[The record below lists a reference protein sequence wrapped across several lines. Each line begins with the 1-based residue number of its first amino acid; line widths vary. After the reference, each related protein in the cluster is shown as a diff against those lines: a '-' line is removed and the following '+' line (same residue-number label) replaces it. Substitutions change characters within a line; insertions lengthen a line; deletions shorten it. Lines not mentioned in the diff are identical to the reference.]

1 MVDSGTYVGAGGTVV
16 EAVLAA
22 SQSNEILQAI
32 QIILAIISFVITI
45 LYTIWKWYEN
55 ATNDKSDGG
64 KKITKDEVDDLFKK
78 IEDVTKENEDND
90 KH

>member
-32 QIILAIISFVITI
+32 QIILSIITFTLTI
-45 LYTIWKWYEN
+45 CYTIWRWYHN
-55 ATNDKSDGG
+55 ATKDDSDGG
-64 KKITKDEVDDLFKK
+64 KKITKKEINELVNDVKEKVDE
-78 IEDVTKENEDND
+78 ND
-90 KH
+90 KEV

>member
-64 KKITKDEVDDLFKK
+64 KKITKKEIDELVNDVKEKVD
-78 IEDVTKENEDND
+78 ENNKEV
-90 KH
+90 

>member
-32 QIILAIISFVITI
+32 QIILAIISFIITI

-64 KKITKDEVDDLFKK
+64 KKITKKEIDELVNDVKEKVD
-78 IEDVTKENEDND
+78 ENNKEV
-90 KH
+90 

>member
-32 QIILAIISFVITI
+32 QIILAIISFIITI

-55 ATNDKSDGG
+55 ATKDDSDGG
-64 KKITKDEVDDLFKK
+64 KKITKKEINELVNDVKKEVDKD
-78 IEDVTKENEDND
+78 DKEV
-90 KH
+90 

>member
-32 QIILAIISFVITI
+32 QIILAIISFIITI

-55 ATNDKSDGG
+55 ATKDDSDGG
-64 KKITKDEVDDLFKK
+64 KKITKKEIDELVDDVKK
-78 IEDVTKENEDND
+78 EVKDND

>member
-32 QIILAIISFVITI
+32 QIILAIISFIITI

-55 ATNDKSDGG
+55 ATKDDSDGG
-64 KKITKDEVDDLFKK
+64 KKITKKEIDELVNDVKEKVD
-78 IEDVTKENEDND
+78 END
-90 KH
+90 KEV

>member
-1 MVDSGTYVGAGGTVV
+1 MVDSGTYVGAGGTIF

-32 QIILAIISFVITI
+32 QIILAIISFIITI

-55 ATNDKSDGG
+55 ATKDDSDGG
-64 KKITKDEVDDLFKK
+64 KKITKKEINELVDDVKK
-78 IEDVTKENEDND
+78 EVEKND
-90 KH
+90 RD